1 MVSSETDK
9 QKGLGWHSGQQTG
22 GHRVREAAHTHHTA
36 ISGHREMLRFLL
48 LQCKLTEDFESKDII
63 L

>member
-9 QKGLGWHSGQQTG
+9 QQGLEWHGGQQAG

-36 ISGHREMLRFLL
+36 TSGHREMLRFLL
-48 LQCKLTEDFESKDII
+48 LQCKLIEDFESKDIT